1 MKRGNRASL
10 SYAVSIPLIL
20 SCLLGVSLWAKN
32 KRGSGAEESSKHKP
46 KIITS
51 TILDDLQK
59 RKKERLDLSP
69 RELAAYANTI
79 LEPKGFNYDFDACEI
94 LEVNGKSTGRDAL
107 PLKSP
112 ETFSYK
118 MAQSD
123 GRDVTFHITA
133 DGGDGMCG
141 ECFFQIP
148 ALQVTREEIL
158 IVAEG
163 EQYWLKRP
171 KAFILD
177 KAELVD
183 DTMQNV
189 LRTWQLPYQTVPAG
203 ISPDGSK
210 IYVEFYEGQE
220 LGELILEL
228 SEDGKLRFKARS
240 DVDLQG
246 EGEWVEDHPQ
256 DPENTYLSFMRFV
269 VGGKTYIIKF
279 TAPCT

>member
-10 SYAVSIPLIL
+10 SYALSIPLIL

-32 KRGSGAEESSKHKP
+32 KQGGAEEPSKHQP

-59 RKKERLDLSP
+59 RKQERLNLSP
-69 RELAAYANTI
+69 RELAAYANTL
-79 LEPKGFNYDFDACEI
+79 LEQKGFNYDFDACEI

-112 ETFSYK
+112 ETLSYK
-118 MAQSD
+118 MAQND
-123 GRDVTFHITA
+123 GRDVTFHIPA
-133 DGGDGMCG
+133 DGGDGLCG

-148 ALQVTREEIL
+148 VLQVTRGEIL

-163 EQYWLKRP
+163 KRYWLKRP
-171 KAFILD
+171 KAFVLD
-177 KAELVD
+177 EAELVD

-210 IYVEFYEGQE
+210 IYVEFHKGQ
-220 LGELILEL
+220 GPDELILEL
-228 SEDGKLRFKARS
+228 SEEGELRFKARS
-240 DVDLQG
+240 DVELQG
-246 EGEWVEDHPQ
+246 KGEWLEDHPQ
-256 DPENTYLSFMRFV
+256 DPKNTYLSFMRFV
-269 VGGKTYIIKF
+269 VGGKSYIIKF